1 MVYKV
6 AIKDNEKAPLHYL
19 SDLDNFKNGMEYAFK
34 PGVNLVVGENGCG
47 KTTLMKL
54 IHRYLLV
61 GQQQCEEKNVVK
73 LFEDYKL
80 KDEEMTDGVD
90 VYADYTTNIFR
101 MAHPEE
107 YKGESGIG
115 LQNFENFGTLGTM
128 MHSSTGEGVT
138 AAINNLW
145 NLIFSGKASLSF
157 PKLSDWRKERYAA
170 YLDYVKEHRIKP
182 TEEEKEITILMDEPD
197 RNLSLDNIKEI
208 QGILSFHKPQIQLI
222 AVVHNP
228 LLIYN
233 LSNIGDI
240 NIIEMTENY
249 VDKVK
254 RTVDELIK

>member
-6 AIKDNEKAPLHYL
+6 VIKDNKKSPIRYL
-19 SDLDNFKNGMEYAFK
+19 PDLNNFKNGKEFIFK
-34 PGVNLVVGENGCG
+34 PGVNIIVGENGCG

-54 IHRYLLV
+54 IQRYLLV

-80 KDEEMTDGVD
+80 KDEVMTDGVD

-115 LQNFENFGTLGTM
+115 LQSFENFGTLGTM

-138 AAINNLW
+138 TAINNLW
-145 NLIFSGKASLSF
+145 NLIFSGKAPLSF

-170 YLDYVKEHRIKP
+170 YIDYVKEHRIKP

-197 RNLSLDNIKEI
+197 RNLSLDNIEQIKS
-208 QGILSFHKPQIQLI
+208 ILSFHKPQTQLI
-222 AVVHNP
+222 AVIHNP
-228 LLIYN
+228 LLIYS
-233 LSNIGDI
+233 LSKIEGI
-240 NIIEMTENY
+240 NIIEMTEGY
-249 VDKVK
+249 VNKVK
-254 RTVDELIK
+254 KLINNLVK

>member
-19 SDLDNFKNGMEYAFK
+19 SDLDNFQNGMEYVFK
-34 PGVNLVVGENGCG
+34 PGVNLIVGENGCG

-54 IHRYLLV
+54 IQRYLLV
-61 GQQQCEEKNVVK
+61 GQQQCEEKNVAK

-80 KDEEMTDGVD
+80 KNEEITDGVD
-90 VYADYTTNIFR
+90 VYADYATNIFR

-115 LQNFENFGTLGTM
+115 LQSFENFGTLGTM

-138 AAINNLW
+138 TAINTLW
-145 NLIFSGKASLSF
+145 NLMFSGKASLSF
-157 PKLSDWRKERYAA
+157 PKLSGWRKERYAA
-170 YLDYVKEHRIKP
+170 YMDYMKEHRIKP

-208 QGILSFHKPQIQLI
+208 QGILSFHKPQTQLI
-222 AVVHNP
+222 VVIHNP
-228 LLIYN
+228 LLIYS
-233 LSNIGDI
+233 LSKVEDI
-240 NIIEMTENY
+240 NIIEMTEGY
-249 VDKVK
+249 VHKVK
-254 RTVDELIK
+254 SIIRTLIK

>member
-19 SDLDNFKNGMEYAFK
+19 PDLDNFKNRMEYIFK
-34 PGVNLVVGENGCG
+34 PGVNIIVGENGCG

-54 IHRYLLV
+54 IQRYLLV

-80 KDEEMTDGVD
+80 KDEEMNDGVD

-107 YKGESGIG
+107 YREESGIG
-115 LQNFENFGTLGTM
+115 LQSFENFGTLGIM

-138 AAINNLW
+138 TAINNLW
-145 NLIFSGKASLSF
+145 SLMFSRKAPLSF

-170 YLDYVKEHRIKP
+170 YIDYVKEHRIKP

-208 QGILSFHKPQIQLI
+208 QGILSFHKPQTQLI
-222 AVVHNP
+222 AVIHNP
-228 LLIYN
+228 LLIYS
-233 LSNIGDI
+233 LSKVEDI
-240 NIIEMTENY
+240 NIIEMTEGY
-249 VDKVK
+249 VHKVK
-254 RTVDELIK
+254 SIIRTLIK